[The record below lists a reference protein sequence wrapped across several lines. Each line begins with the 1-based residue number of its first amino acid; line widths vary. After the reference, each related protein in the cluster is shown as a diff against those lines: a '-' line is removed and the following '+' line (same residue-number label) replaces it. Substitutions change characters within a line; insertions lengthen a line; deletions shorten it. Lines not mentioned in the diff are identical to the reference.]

1 MHRKSF
7 FIESAWRSGGARD
20 DNAKMRKRLGFREW
34 EHLSDCTGLFVPVE
48 VEVPVKTRLKS
59 EWESGRV
66 GPQAADD
73 AEASAL
79 SAGTRALLQLKS

>member
-1 MHRKSF
+1 
-7 FIESAWRSGGARD
+7 
-20 DNAKMRKRLGFREW
+20 MRKRLGFREW

-79 SAGTRALLQLKS
+79 SAGTRALYSLKAKECAKRAESSLYIKAPKQTMF